1 MTVAIEKNLG
11 IAELAVLF
19 GGSEE
24 QVARWCAPYLDSFDF
39 GYTELAGAERD
50 RMLLEALKRL
60 EPNAVSVSGKDRQPE
75 WETGWTENLTEFV
88 TGGYRLDSLVPKY
101 IRPNEVVRLF
111 GQYARP
117 HNPHFIRDYTK
128 TYRAWL
134 AQRFFADASA
144 IYEFG
149 CGPGSHVA
157 YFAETFPGKP
167 VVGLDWAEASVR
179 IMEAMAGHYGWPVS
193 GHRFDF
199 FAPDHGIRLPEG
211 AAVLTFGALEQVG
224 ANHDPFLDY
233 LLASQPLRCVHVEG
247 INELYDEE
255 DLLDRLAL
263 RYHERRNY
271 LSNLLTRL
279 RELEAEGKV
288 VIEAVHRQ
296 RFGTRFNDTFSY
308 VVWRPVRPE
317 ERNRR
322 DAGTAGRTAPATGKS
337 GVGSSAA
344 ADNGPASQARP
355 FDLKPVADLFAAVR
369 YEDALAELGRVSDAA
384 AGNAQRGAA
393 AGWRRRLLANLGD
406 LDGALASAAEAVSC
420 NPDSPEDHYRQ
431 AEILARRGRYA
442 EAFVSARVAHDRAPA
457 DLRPLAVCME
467 AALAAPALQPEFL
480 SWCAR
485 SATPTGAAASARPA
499 ADAASGILLPD
510 RRAAFA
516 LADGSHPDA
525 LNLLRAA
532 EGMSFLSA
540 APAEG
545 GPLAALAAGF
555 EHCVRICDALTAV
568 HPLVDRASA
577 ARYVGQRALSLVDD
591 AQGAAMDLLTVLPMT
606 VGQRPYT
613 LLLDLI
619 PAMFQPFEPY
629 VRHAVSAERS
639 PLYWIVRSFLES
651 PHCLAIYSPY
661 QEGRSLLG
669 RFFQSPSI
677 ERKTS
682 MVDHLAPDET
692 RSRAV
697 ASPPSPAGRR
707 REEGRQDGSTLLFT
721 ASAVSASTKFYLRG
735 GVYVLAL
742 FRELVERYPGLRLI
756 MRTPLPETLGP
767 GLRDLATGHPN
778 IRLIDNEI
786 DYAGYCD
793 LFRQADIF
801 LSPSTGFYMNST
813 LNAMRYGA
821 VPVLTDTFGS
831 RDLIADGRNGVLVA
845 MPPNALTVDA
855 DRGAYCQDFRC
866 FMRPDGPGDPAL
878 FGRLREAVVGLIEN
892 PARRQDLSR
901 QAMDDVARGFP
912 RRPRGRPITDIL
924 KQALAGE
931 RTLRQHGGSIVLPA
945 ARQPAFS

>member
-11 IAELAVLF
+11 VAELAALF

-88 TGGYRLDSLVPKY
+88 NDGYRLDSLVPKY

-179 IMEAMAGHYGWPVS
+179 IMQAMADHYGWPVS

-224 ANHDPFLDY
+224 ANHGPFLDY

-308 VVWRPVRPE
+308 VVWRPVRPD

-322 DAGTAGRTAPATGKS
+322 DAGTAGRAAPATGKS
-337 GVGSSAA
+337 GVGNSAA
-344 ADNGPASQARP
+344 ADTGPASQARL

-369 YEDALAELGRVSDAA
+369 YEDALAELGRVSNA
-384 AGNAQRGAA
+384 AGGRAERGAA

-406 LDGALASAAEAVSC
+406 LDGALASAAEAVFC
-420 NPDSPEDHYRQ
+420 NPDSAEDHYRQ

-442 EAFVSARVAHDRAPA
+442 EAFASARAAHDRAPA

-467 AALAAPALQPEFL
+467 AALAAPSLRSEFL

-485 SATPTGAAASARPA
+485 SASPRAMDSAGPVVR
-499 ADAASGILLPD
+499 AASGILLPD
-510 RRAAFA
+510 KRAAFE

-525 LNLLRAA
+525 LNVLRTA
-532 EGMSFLSA
+532 EGVSFLPA

-545 GPLAALAAGF
+545 GSLAALAAGF
-555 EHCVRICDALTAV
+555 DHCVRVCDALTGV

-577 ARYVGQRALSLVDD
+577 ARYVGHRALSLVDD
-591 AQGAAMDLLTVLPMT
+591 GQGAVMDLLTTIPMT

-629 VRHAVSAERS
+629 VRHAVSADRS
-639 PLYWIVRSFLES
+639 PLYWIVRAFLES

-661 QEGRSLLG
+661 QEGQSLLG
-669 RFFQSPSI
+669 RFFQSPAI
-677 ERKTS
+677 ERKTA
-682 MVDHLAPDET
+682 MVDHLTPDET
-692 RSRAV
+692 RSQAITLR
-697 ASPPSPAGRR
+697 PSSAGGRR
-707 REEGRQDGSTLLFT
+707 EGGPTLLFT
-721 ASAVSASTKFYLRG
+721 ASAVNPSTKFYLRG

-742 FRELVERYPGLRLI
+742 FRELVERYPDLRLI
-756 MRTPLPETLGP
+756 MRTPLPDTLGLA
-767 GLRDLATGHPN
+767 LRDLAVTHPN
-778 IRLIDNEI
+778 IRLIETKI
-786 DYAGYCD
+786 DYASYHD
-793 LFRQADIF
+793 LFRQSDIF

-821 VPVLTDTFGS
+821 VPVLTDTFGC
-831 RDLIADGRNGVLVA
+831 RDMIADGRNGVLVA
-845 MPPNALTVDA
+845 MPPDALVIDA
-855 DRGAYCQDFRC
+855 DRGAYSQDFRG
-866 FMRPDGPGDPAL
+866 FMRPDEPGDPAL

-892 PARRQDLSR
+892 PDRRQELSH
-901 QAMDDVARGFP
+901 QAMDDHARGFP
-912 RRPRGRPITDIL
+912 GRPQGRPITNIL
-924 KQALAGE
+924 KQALASE
-931 RTLRQHGGSIVLPA
+931 QVLRQQEPHIVLPA
-945 ARQPAFS
+945 SWKSSVL